1 MDKSCLTNYY
11 AECQEYLAS
20 KGVEVDEMAK
30 IGIAA
35 RLLLAIYTNAN
46 VMVLH
51 IQCLVNGVEYDF
63 ERVIALKE
71 NSIMD
76 LLGVFSYART
86 KMELDH
92 NGKCEILIDKFV
104 NNLINTINDADFN
117 RIIKY

>member
-51 IQCLVNGVEYDF
+51 IPCLVNGVEYDF

-92 NGKCEILIDKFV
+92 NGECEILIDKFV